1 MGDTTSGVWEQQGKG
16 PVGFQVPDKQLLVN
30 QSDIVVV
37 EKGEKTT
44 VVTDVA
50 VLADSNIRK
59 EEKIEKYQMLKAQLE
74 KVKSK
79 VVTGALRAERVVPTD
94 L

>member
-1 MGDTTSGVWEQQGKG
+1 MGTTGQRSRGISSSRQAAAGQPTGHV
-16 PVGFQVPDKQLLVN
+16 
-30 QSDIVVV
+30 
-37 EKGEKTT
+37 EKTT

>member
-1 MGDTTSGVWEQQGKG
+1 M
-16 PVGFQVPDKQLLVN
+16 
-30 QSDIVVV
+30 
-37 EKGEKTT
+37 
-44 VVTDVA
+44 TDVA

-59 EEKIEKYQMLKAQLE
+59 EEKIEKYQMLKAQLA
-74 KVKSK
+74 KSK

>member
-1 MGDTTSGVWEQQGKG
+1 M
-16 PVGFQVPDKQLLVN
+16 GFQVPDKQLLVN
-30 QSDIVVV
+30 QPDIVVV

>member
-1 MGDTTSGVWEQQGKG
+1 M
-16 PVGFQVPDKQLLVN
+16 
-30 QSDIVVV
+30 
-37 EKGEKTT
+37 
-44 VVTDVA
+44 
-50 VLADSNIRK
+50 LADSNIRK

-74 KVKSK
+74 KIKSK